1 MSSLAPKIVGGG
13 LVAAWS
19 LVEGGLELSRRVK
32 QGLGVGDR
40 RAGAVI
46 PFGDRVL
53 AWIPSGAG
61 SGPWQ
66 LPTVT
71 PGPLASSPEQALL
84 AGLSRDFGIEGELV
98 RRVYQHCAD
107 GVTTDWWLV
116 AVPPASLGQVPR
128 RPFGALRAGWVER
141 ELIRRHVDADDGQ
154 DRVMAE
160 FQRLVMDSERPRL
173 PERRM
178 LVDGLEIAWTEL
190 GEGPPLLLLH
200 GLGSDLQVFRWNAP
214 SWAERRRVIALDLPG
229 HGETEKPDM
238 ALSISLL
245 RHTVGRF
252 LDELG
257 LDSVELLGYSMGGQV
272 AQHFAAAHPERVRSL
287 ALLAPAGCHHEHIRP
302 ERHRR
307 AAALLQH
314 PLYPL
319 VRDRLFTRRF
329 KSFYSRH
336 TAEVDVIYQETL
348 ELAQSRDFLPW
359 LRGMGE
365 LIESML
371 RMPTKPLLG
380 RITAPTLVLFGS
392 EDRVVPPASGRD
404 IERGIPNA
412 TLRLLP
418 GCGHLLNVEL
428 RDEVNESVLP
438 FLREHE
444 RAAVRPAEVS
454 A

>member
-1 MSSLAPKIVGGG
+1 MRATEEQLAEDP
-13 LVAAWS
+13 AYQAW
-19 LVEGGLELSRRVK
+19 LRK
-32 QGLGVGDR
+32 K
-40 RAGAVI
+40 
-46 PFGDRVL
+46 L
-53 AWIPSGAG
+53 AEQSDAG
-61 SGPWQ
+61 SVADLSLPASQPGAPDQASAALHSLSLTAADGPQPQQDDDPWYAMGSEFLR
-66 LPTVT
+66 LP
-71 PGPLASSPEQALL
+71 ARA
-84 AGLSRDFGIEGELV
+84 SRDGDQPGEV
-98 RRVYQHCAD
+98 
-107 GVTTDWWLV
+107 
-116 AVPPASLGQVPR
+116 
-128 RPFGALRAGWVER
+128 
-141 ELIRRHVDADDGQ
+141 
-154 DRVMAE
+154 
-160 FQRLVMDSERPRL
+160 
-173 PERRM
+173 
-178 LVDGLEIAWTEL
+178 
-190 GEGPPLLLLH
+190 
-200 GLGSDLQVFRWNAP
+200 
-214 SWAERRRVIALDLPG
+214 
-229 HGETEKPDM
+229 
-238 ALSISLL
+238 
-245 RHTVGRF
+245 VGTAIH
-252 LDELG
+252 
-257 LDSVELLGYSMGGQV
+257 VELLGYSMGGQV